1 MTSTEIRTLSPGDA
15 MSLGELLI
23 KVTQKSFIRWMAEDG
38 VIREGEMRSLVV
50 GENNFGFAPFGT
62 DVRDM
67 HIWITTGVCETTAS
81 VAYLV
86 TLFEQGGI
94 MFEK

>member
-1 MTSTEIRTLSPGDA
+1 MTSTETRTLSPGNA
-15 MSLGELLI
+15 MSLGDLL
-23 KVTQKSFIRWMAEDG
+23 TRLCAKSFIRWMSEDG
-38 VIREGEMRSLVV
+38 IIREGEMRSLVV
-50 GENNFGFAPFGT
+50 GDNNFGFAPFGT

-67 HIWITTGVCETTAS
+67 HVWITTVGCETTVP

-86 TLFEQGGI
+86 GLFEQGGI